1 METLVLKQA
10 SERKERGALKSFGK
24 IAQIFGENA
33 TIEPINSRRA
43 LEEQACNLQ
52 VEIVAENGNWEKATC
67 SANVMKDLWS
77 MKLAYTDLKTLDLLE
92 TFGDKTFLNPDTN
105 TYEKE
110 LDENGNTIKERILTI
125 GYAGTDTSALKLT
138 ITANDLAKAESA
150 KRSVNW
156 ENLIAL

>member
-10 SERKERGALKSFGK
+10 SERKERGTLKSFGK

-43 LEEQACNLQ
+43 LEEQACALQ
-52 VEIVAENGNWEKATC
+52 VEIVAENGSWEKATC
-67 SANVMKDLWS
+67 SASVMKDLWA
-77 MKLAYTDLKTLDLLE
+77 MKLTYSDLKTLDLIE
-92 TFGDKTFLNPDTN
+92 TFGDKTFLNPDTQK
-105 TYEKE
+105 YEKE
-110 LDENGNTIKERILTI
+110 LDENNNTIKERILTI
-125 GYAGTDTSALKLT
+125 GYTTTDTSALKLT

-156 ENLIAL
+156 DNLIAL